1 MRKFERLG
9 IIKNHSFRDWS
20 SLYDDKGKVLGDK
33 LLKLEAIDVPELYK
47 DENNNEHGITEDDK
61 YLHISF
67 NLVEYMYNDKRLSSK
82 ALSIFYLI
90 RKWSNNSKQEKKAW
104 MNINT
109 IKEFLGY
116 GNDTVTS
123 IIIGVAS
130 G

>member
-1 MRKFERLG
+1 M
-9 IIKNHSFRDWS
+9 
-20 SLYDDKGKVLGDK
+20 LGDK